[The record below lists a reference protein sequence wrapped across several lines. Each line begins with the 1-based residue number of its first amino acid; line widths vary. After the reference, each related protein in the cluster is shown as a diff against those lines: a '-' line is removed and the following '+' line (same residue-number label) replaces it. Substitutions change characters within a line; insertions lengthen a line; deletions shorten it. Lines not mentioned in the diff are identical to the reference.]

1 MNKNDVL
8 YLHITDISSSGS
20 GVGRVE
26 GIPIFVPQTAIDDKI
41 KVKIVKVKKGF
52 CFGKLLEIIEPS
64 KDRVK
69 IDCPQFAKCGGC
81 AFRHISYDAE
91 KRTKKNNVYNC
102 IKRIGGISLEPEDI
116 VCPTD
121 TLRYRNK
128 AQYPINVDGK
138 TGFYATHSHRV
149 IPNDDCLLQPEE
161 FSLAQRALEE
171 WIVRTNA
178 SIYNEETGE
187 GLCRHL
193 YLRKGFSSGDIM
205 AVLVVNSDTIP
216 HRELLV
222 ELLKSALGESLKSI
236 CLNVNKAKNNV
247 VLGGKNIPIYKD
259 DFITDTLCKVK
270 VRLSPNSFYQVNSH
284 MAQKL
289 YEKVAEYAHPENK
302 VVLDLY
308 CGAGT
313 IGLSMADRAKK
324 IIGVEIVPDAVED
337 AKMNAQ
343 NLGLQNT
350 EFICGDA
357 AIAAKQLR
365 DRNIFP
371 NVIIV
376 DPPRKGCE
384 EKLLDIIAFEF
395 SPESLV
401 YVSCDPATLARDVAL
416 LKNKGYT
423 LKEYTPFDLFPR
435 TAHVETVA
443 LLARTL
449 NDVGN
454 PPSITDTH

>member
-1 MNKNDVL
+1 MKKVMNKNDVL
-8 YLHITDISSSGS
+8 CLHITDISSSGA
-20 GVGRVE
+20 GVGKID
-26 GIPIFVPQTAIDDKI
+26 GIPVFVPQTAIDDII
-41 KVKIVKVKKGF
+41 KVKIVKVKKSL

-64 KDRVK
+64 KDRVR
-69 IDCPQFAKCGGC
+69 IDCPHFEKCGGC
-81 AFRHISYDAE
+81 TFRHISYGAE
-91 KRTKKNNVYNC
+91 KRIKQNNVYNC
-102 IKRIGGISLEPEDI
+102 IKRIGGISLKPEDI
-116 VCPTD
+116 VCPGD

-128 AQYPINVDGK
+128 AQYPISADGK

-149 IPNDDCLLQPEE
+149 IPNDDCLLQPDE

-171 WIVRTNA
+171 WIVRANA
-178 SIYNEETGE
+178 SIYNEETGK

-216 HRELLV
+216 HRELLI
-222 ELLKSALGESLKSI
+222 ELLKSALGENLKSVCI
-236 CLNVNKAKNNV
+236 NVNTAKNNV
-247 VLGGKNIPIYKD
+247 VLGSKNIPIYKD

-270 VRLSPNSFYQVNSH
+270 VHLSPNSFYQVNSH

-289 YEKVAEYAHPENK
+289 YEKAAEYAHPENK

-313 IGLSMADRAKK
+313 IGLSMADAAKK

-337 AKMNAQ
+337 AKKNAQ

-357 AIAAKQLR
+357 AIAAKELR
-365 DRNIFP
+365 DRNISP
-371 NVIIV
+371 DVIIV

-443 LLARTL
+443 LLVRT
-449 NDVGN
+449 VS
-454 PPSITDTH
+454 SI